1 MILKTWIKRW
11 LVVMMILSPL
21 LLNACAGSPV
31 IIAQERIVKCPDDVE
46 KPCLISR
53 AWLRER
59 FEVERG
65 LVRQIEE
72 CRNR

>member
-1 MILKTWIKRW
+1 M
-11 LVVMMILSPL
+11 
-21 LLNACAGSPV
+21 
-31 IIAQERIVKCPDDVE
+31 VKCPDDVE
-46 KPCLISR
+46 KPCLVSR

-72 CRNR
+72 CRHGR